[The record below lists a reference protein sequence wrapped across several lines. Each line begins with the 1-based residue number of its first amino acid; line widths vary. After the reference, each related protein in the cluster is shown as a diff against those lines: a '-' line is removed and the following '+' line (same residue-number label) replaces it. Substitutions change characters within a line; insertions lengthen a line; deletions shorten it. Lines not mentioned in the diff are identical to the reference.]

1 MSDPM
6 EFVAA
11 RNKGVL
17 ATIRR
22 NGRPQLSNIVYGV
35 FDGEIWIS
43 VTDDRAKTHNV
54 RRDPRASLHVTSED
68 FWSYVVLEAH
78 VELGPLAEEP
88 GDAGTMQL
96 RELYREIRGEHHDW
110 EEYDRAMIDDR
121 RRVLTLHP
129 SHTYGMTR

>member
-1 MSDPM
+1 MTDAM
-6 EFVAA
+6 EFVAD
-11 RNKGVL
+11 RQKGVL

-22 NGRPQLSNIVYGV
+22 NGRPQLSNIVYAV
-35 FDGEIWIS
+35 LDDEIWIS

-68 FWSYVVLEAH
+68 FWSYVVVEADA
-78 VELGPLAEEP
+78 ELGPLAEEP
-88 GDAGTMQL
+88 GDAGTVQL

-110 EEYDRAMIDDR
+110 EEYDGAMIGDR

-129 SHTYGMTR
+129 RHTYGKTR